1 MIWSNDFPFFFFFC
15 YCCCCKKILI
25 VASKGEAP
33 QRSILVSFNSIMLF
47 VPKCF
52 VLCVIATKL
61 LLNNN
66 SGLAIFLCVYKRQQF
81 KIQDKLN
88 DLKVTRGSCHEF
100 CKLPSCEHF

>member
-1 MIWSNDFPFFFFFC
+1 MMYSNDLDPSFSSSVIVAAV
-15 YCCCCKKILI
+15 KKILI

-100 CKLPSCEHF
+100 CKTPLV